1 MPLYEY
7 KCRGCG
13 TVREVRHGFKESFN
27 EPCAECGAEM
37 ARVFSPAGIVFK
49 GSGFYVT
56 DSRKTSTSDGA
67 ASKDSESKP
76 TDKTAE
82 TKASEVKA
90 PETKS
95 SGESTSP
102 SSSEKGSSEKAS
114 APKSEATKSGPKSD
128 AAA

>member
-7 KCRGCG
+7 KCRQCG

-27 EPCAECGAEM
+27 EPCTECGAEM
-37 ARVFSPAGIVFK
+37 ARVFTPAGIVFK

-56 DSRKTSTSDGA
+56 DSRKSGTATGSSA
-67 ASKDSESKP
+67 AKDSDAKP
-76 TDKTAE
+76 AADKPAE
-82 TKASEVKA
+82 AKT

-95 SGESTSP
+95 SGESSSS
-102 SSSEKGSSEKAS
+102 SSSEKSTAEKPS
-114 APKSEATKSGPKSD
+114 APKSDSTKSGPKSD